1 VPCRGPSWPDAPWS
15 PGPLVWGQSPPGTAG
30 SPQGSIPPGSPQ
42 PASLSL
48 QLATKPGLFWSLPS
62 PSGKTGRRPRSSEGH
77 FSPQHFHRLCWGDEL
92 QRQLDGGSWLDGPP
106 AGLSGSA
113 VSLQQL
119 FHRPCW
125 EAGEHRETPQR
136 ATSGVTGQ
144 KAGAA
149 APGRAGSQASRQ
161 PSNSPPPRRASPTR
175 GQSSLE
181 AVRVPSG
188 RRPRPL
194 RARDP
199 VPPLRRAIGR
209 CYRQHELPLVRG
221 RGAGRA
227 RRGLHNRG
235 RVGGCKGPRV
245 PYITRGSGEGGSR
258 PILAKWSGLE
268 DNRAGPRKSTAG
280 LPGGVALGLSVTG
293 GRGPRS
299 QQVSGPGGACESAG
313 LWGSPVSQEC
323 SALGFPLFSSFQN
336 LLLSPTRQYR

>member
-1 VPCRGPSWPDAPWS
+1 MPCRGPSWPDAPWS

-30 SPQGSIPPGSPQ
+30 SPQGSISPGSPQ

-92 QRQLDGGSWLDGPP
+92 QRQLDAGSWLDGPP

-113 VSLQQL
+113 FSLQQL

-125 EAGEHRETPQR
+125 EAGEHQETPQS
-136 ATSGVTGQ
+136 TTYGVTGR

-161 PSNSPPPRRASPTR
+161 PSTR
-175 GQSSLE
+175 
-181 AVRVPSG
+181 
-188 RRPRPL
+188 RRPTEPRPPAGSPVSRPSACPVAAGPAPL

-209 CYRQHELPLVRG
+209 CYGQRELPLVRG
-221 RGAGRA
+221 RGPGRA
-227 RRGLHNRG
+227 PRGLHNRG

-245 PYITRGSGEGGSR
+245 PYITRGSGEGDSR

-268 DNRAGPRKSTAG
+268 DNKAGPRMSTAG
-280 LPGGVALGLSVTG
+280 LPGGGALGLSVTR
-293 GRGPRS
+293 GRGLRS
-299 QQVSGPGGACESAG
+299 QQVSGPGGASESRD
-313 LWGSPVSQEC
+313 SPGPQEC
-323 SALGFPLFSSFQN
+323 SALGFPLF
-336 LLLSPTRQYR
+336 